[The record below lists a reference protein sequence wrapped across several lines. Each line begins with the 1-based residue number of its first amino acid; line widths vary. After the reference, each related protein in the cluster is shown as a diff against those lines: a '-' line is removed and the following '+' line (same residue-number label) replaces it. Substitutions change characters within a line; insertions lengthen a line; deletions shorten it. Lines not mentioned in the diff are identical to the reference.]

1 MPTAGPTS
9 SYSSRRM
16 PQVLARI
23 SSRAA
28 FFRRWR
34 RHLHLWFPPASSLV
48 SRKPHLASRKPPSEA
63 ACQVCLNLHS
73 WVILPSKASLRQD
86 VFRVK
91 IFTVN
96 ASGEQVHT
104 PAEICSGIHYRLAPP
119 PPWSV
124 RWVPLGCLMDRH
136 AIHERWANCIPS
148 LLPLTGCAS
157 SWSDSASTRH
167 FDACLR
173 WRL

>member
-1 MPTAGPTS
+1 MHNNLTAVPAARHSLGAWTALCPPRGLHHLIRVAGCHKCWRES
-9 SYSSRRM
+9 
-16 PQVLARI
+16 VLARLSPGDDDVI
-23 SSRAA
+23 
-28 FFRRWR
+28 FIFGPPCIV
-34 RHLHLWFPPASSLV
+34 PPASSLV

-91 IFTVN
+91 IFIVN
-96 ASGEQVHT
+96 AIGEQVRT

-124 RWVPLGCLMDRH
+124 R
-136 AIHERWANCIPS
+136 
-148 LLPLTGCAS
+148 
-157 SWSDSASTRH
+157 
-167 FDACLR
+167 
-173 WRL
+173 